1 MKAMKTMAQVTGRSP
16 EMTELYQIY
25 LVEIM
30 DEAGKQYGFVKRCH
44 VRFLYRAHEAGF

>member
-1 MKAMKTMAQVTGRSP
+1 MRAMKTMAPAIGKRAD
-16 EMTELYQIY
+16 MTELYQIY

-44 VRFLYRAHEAGF
+44 VRFLYRAHGAGF

>member
-1 MKAMKTMAQVTGRSP
+1 MKTMAQVTGRSP

-44 VRFLYRAHEAGF
+44 VRFLYRAHGAGF